1 MQQIR
6 QIMSEKQ
13 KKNSLQCCTETFVEF
28 LRNIEIGQN
37 ILPGKGKG
45 ERAFFFM
52 PGLRK
57 GERGGGVA
65 SRPFYYSPEAEE
77 APSSSW
83 ENRRRWCQTDRWV
96 SHTSPVLPAT
106 PRLRNIECKT
116 SPRQSPSLRIHSL
129 GKRTFKSHT

>member
-1 MQQIR
+1 MPQIR
-6 QIMSEKQ
+6 QIMSE
-13 KKNSLQCCTETFVEF
+13 KNSLQCCTETFVEF

-37 ILPGKGKG
+37 ILPSKGKG
-45 ERAFFFM
+45 GKEHSFFM

-77 APSSSW
+77 APSLSW
-83 ENRRRWCQTDRWV
+83 ENGRRWCQTDRWV
-96 SHTSPVLPAT
+96 SHRSPVLPAT